1 MRLFR
6 RCTRISIL
14 SLLAISVFTP
24 VFLLSYRLK
33 NLNSNASRDFVED
46 LSILR
51 NKYLTVSFNFWG
63 GSDSRLQ
70 KHRVDAQANS
80 AVQQEEVEDLKGP
93 HLVVYRDG
101 DHGSLVSLN
110 ENDSLDK
117 AENVNSL
124 QNNGTTYGGDRKNQ
138 QNLYEKR
145 VSSSSEKEKSRPKGV
160 QHSRSIQSH
169 PQRPLD
175 EKVKEMKDKV
185 IRAKAYLSFTP
196 PGSNSHFVKEIKL
209 RIKELERAVGG
220 VTKDSRLSRRA
231 MQKMKAMEGTLLR
244 ASRIYPDCSAMVNT
258 LRAMTYNAE
267 EQLRSQRDHTSF
279 LVQLAART
287 TPKGLHCLSMRLTA
301 EYFALQPE
309 ERELPNQNKLQ
320 DPDLYHFAVFSDNVL
335 ACSVVVNST
344 VSTARDPEKIVFHIV
359 TDSLNL
365 PAMSMWFLMNPPGKA
380 TVQIQSVDSFE
391 WLSTK
396 YNEDQQK
403 QKGLDPRYTSVLNH
417 LRFYLPDIF
426 PSVNKIVFLDHDVV
440 VKKDLTR
447 LWRINIKGKANG
459 AVETCVEGE
468 PSFRRMDM
476 FINFTDPSVATRFD
490 SNTCTWA
497 FGMNV
502 FDLHEWRKRNLTARY
517 HKYLDLG
524 SKRPLLKAGSLPI
537 GWMTF
542 YNHTHALDRTWHL
555 LGLGYDSGVTRAQI
569 EQAAVVHYDGV
580 MKPWLDIGIHKYK
593 SYWNK
598 HVSYEHPY
606 LQQCNLHQ

>member
-14 SLLAISVFTP
+14 ALLAISVFTP
-24 VFLLSYRLK
+24 VFLLSFRLK
-33 NLNSNASRDFVED
+33 NLNSDASRDFVED
-46 LSILR
+46 LSIL
-51 NKYLTVSFNFWG
+51 
-63 GSDSRLQ
+63 
-70 KHRVDAQANS
+70 KHRIDVQANS
-80 AVQQEEVEDLKGP
+80 AIQQEEVEALKGP
-93 HLVVYRDG
+93 HLIVYRDG
-101 DHGSLVSLN
+101 DHSSSVSSD
-110 ENDSLDK
+110 ENDKLDK
-117 AENVNSL
+117 AENVILL
-124 QNNGTTYGGDRKNQ
+124 QNNGTAYGEDGKIQ
-138 QNLYEKR
+138 QNLSEQKL
-145 VSSSSEKEKSRPKGV
+145 SSYREKEKSRSKGV

-185 IRAKAYLSFTP
+185 IRAKAYLSFAP

-209 RIKELERAVGG
+209 RIKELERAMGD
-220 VTKDSRLSRRA
+220 VTKDSGLSRRA
-231 MQKMKAMEGTLLR
+231 IQKMKAMDGTLLK

-258 LRAMTYNAE
+258 LRAMTHNAE
-267 EQLRSQRDHTSF
+267 EQLRSQRDQTSF

-287 TPKGLHCLSMRLTA
+287 TSKGLHCLSMRLTT

-309 ERELPNQNKLQ
+309 ERKLPNQHKLK

-344 VSTARDPEKIVFHIV
+344 VSTAKDPEKIVFHIV

-380 TVQIQSVDSFE
+380 TVQIQSIDSFE
-391 WLSTK
+391 WFSTK
-396 YNEDQQK
+396 YNEDLQK
-403 QKGLDPRYTSVLNH
+403 QKGLDPRYTSALNH

-426 PSVNKIVFLDHDVV
+426 PCVNKIVFLDHDVV
-440 VKKDLTR
+440 VKKDITR
-447 LWRINIKGKANG
+447 LWQINIKGKVNG

-468 PSFRRMDM
+468 PSFRRMNM
-476 FINFTDPSVATRFD
+476 FINFTDPSVATRFNA
-490 SNTCTWA
+490 NTCTWA

-502 FDLHEWRKRNLTARY
+502 FDLQEWRKRNLTMLY
-517 HKYLDLG
+517 HKYLDQG

-542 YNHTHALDRTWHL
+542 YKHTHALDKTWHL
-555 LGLGYDSGVTRAQI
+555 LGLGYDSGVTRAEI
-569 EQAAVVHYDGV
+569 KQASVIHYDGV
-580 MKPWLDIGIHKYK
+580 MKPWLDIGIQKYK
-593 SYWNK
+593 PYWNK

-606 LQQCNLHQ
+606 LQQCNLHE

>member
-24 VFLLSYRLK
+24 VFLLSFRLK
-33 NLNSNASRDFVED
+33 NLNSDASRDFVED
-46 LSILR
+46 LSIL
-51 NKYLTVSFNFWG
+51 
-63 GSDSRLQ
+63 
-70 KHRVDAQANS
+70 KHRIDAQANS
-80 AVQQEEVEDLKGP
+80 AVQQEEVEGLKGP

-101 DHGSLVSLN
+101 DHGSLVGLD
-110 ENDSLDK
+110 ENDRRHK
-117 AENVNSL
+117 AENVNLLHS
-124 QNNGTTYGGDRKNQ
+124 NGTTYGGQEKSQR
-138 QNLYEKR
+138 NLSEQKVFPYR
-145 VSSSSEKEKSRPKGV
+145 EKEKSRPEGV

-169 PQRPLD
+169 PRRPLD

-185 IRAKAYLSFTP
+185 IRAKAYLSFAP
-196 PGSNSHFVKEIKL
+196 PDSNSHFVKEIKL
-209 RIKELERAVGG
+209 RIKELERAMGD
-220 VTKDSRLSRRA
+220 VTKDSGLSRRA
-231 MQKMKAMEGTLLR
+231 TQKMKAMDGALLK

-267 EQLRSQRDHTSF
+267 EQLRSQRDQTSF

-287 TPKGLHCLSMRLTA
+287 TPKGLHCLSMRLTT

-309 ERELPNQNKLQ
+309 EREFPNQHKLQ

-335 ACSVVVNST
+335 ACSVVVNTT
-344 VSTARDPEKIVFHIV
+344 VSTAKDPEKIVFHIV

-380 TVQIQSVDSFE
+380 TIQIQSIDGFE
-391 WLSTK
+391 WLSIK
-396 YNEDQQK
+396 YNDDQQK
-403 QKGLDPRYTSVLNH
+403 QKGLDPRYSSALNH

-440 VKKDLTR
+440 VRKDLTR
-447 LWRINIKGKANG
+447 LWHINSKGKVNG

-476 FINFTDPSVATRFD
+476 FINFTDPSVATGFD
-490 SNTCTWA
+490 ANTCTWA
-497 FGMNV
+497 YGMNV
-502 FDLHEWRKRNLTARY
+502 FDLQEWRKRNLTALY
-517 HKYLDLG
+517 HKYLELG
-524 SKRPLLKAGSLPI
+524 SKRPLLKAGSLPL

-542 YNHTHALDRTWHL
+542 YKHTHALDRTWHL

-569 EQAAVVHYDGV
+569 EQAAVIHYDGV
-580 MKPWLDIGIHKYK
+580 MKPWLDIGVQKYK

-606 LQQCNLHQ
+606 LQQCNLHE

>member
-6 RCTRISIL
+6 RCSRISIL

-24 VFLLSYRLK
+24 VFLLSFRLK
-33 NLNSNASRDFVED
+33 NLNSDASRDFVED
-46 LSILR
+46 LSIL
-51 NKYLTVSFNFWG
+51 
-63 GSDSRLQ
+63 
-70 KHRVDAQANS
+70 KHRIDAQANS
-80 AVQQEEVEDLKGP
+80 AVQQEEVEGLKGP
-93 HLVVYRDG
+93 HLVVYRDE
-101 DHGSLVSLN
+101 DHGSLVSLD
-110 ENDSLDK
+110 ENDRRHK
-117 AENVNSL
+117 AENVNLL
-124 QNNGTTYGGDRKNQ
+124 QSDGATYGGQEKSQR
-138 QNLYEKR
+138 NLSEQK
-145 VSSSSEKEKSRPKGV
+145 VSLYREKEKSRPEGV

-169 PQRPLD
+169 PRRPLD

-185 IRAKAYLSFTP
+185 IRAKAYLSFAP
-196 PGSNSHFVKEIKL
+196 PDSNSHFVKEIKL
-209 RIKELERAVGG
+209 RIKELERAMGD
-220 VTKDSRLSRRA
+220 VTKDSGLSRRA
-231 MQKMKAMEGTLLR
+231 TQKMKAMDGTLLK

-267 EQLRSQRDHTSF
+267 EQLRSQRDQTSF

-287 TPKGLHCLSMRLTA
+287 TPKGLHCLSMRLTT

-309 ERELPNQNKLQ
+309 EREFPNQNKLQ

-344 VSTARDPEKIVFHIV
+344 VSTAKDPEKIVFHIV

-380 TVQIQSVDSFE
+380 TIQIQSIDGFE
-391 WLSTK
+391 WLSIK

-403 QKGLDPRYTSVLNH
+403 QKGLDPRYASALNH

-440 VKKDLTR
+440 VRKDLTR
-447 LWRINIKGKANG
+447 LWHINIKGKVNG

-490 SNTCTWA
+490 ANTCTWA
-497 FGMNV
+497 YGMNV
-502 FDLHEWRKRNLTARY
+502 FDLQKWRKQNLTALY
-517 HKYLDLG
+517 HKYLELG
-524 SKRPLLKAGSLPI
+524 SKRRLLKAGSLPL

-542 YNHTHALDRTWHL
+542 YKHTHALDRTWHL

-569 EQAAVVHYDGV
+569 EQAAVIHYDGV
-580 MKPWLDIGIHKYK
+580 MKPWLDLGIQKYN

-606 LQQCNLHQ
+606 LQQCNLHE